1 MPSGQSWHTHST
13 WPQKKLRDN
22 CTEVLAGKDLF
33 AIFALAIEASSIA
46 KLHDGAL
53 VQLVRMPACHAG
65 GHRFES
71 GTHRKSGERRWA
83 TKFFKELV
91 AHSFFCLHAAAGLPK
106 AQRQKTGNCTNA
118 SAHVSFRKPQ
128 QGTMATKAH
137 KQHFKKKINKISHF
151 KAHRLHF

>member
-1 MPSGQSWHTHST
+1 LQANWCFSVFYTHKPGFTIISKKNFFCHIGSTTILNVKENCSHLNIFMRKHTQKKVTVSYWSQQNGLLRVTLPATVPPGQSWHTHST

-46 KLHDGAL
+46 KLLDGAL

-71 GTHRKSGERRWA
+71 GTHRKSGERR
-83 TKFFKELV
+83 
-91 AHSFFCLHAAAGLPK
+91 
-106 AQRQKTGNCTNA
+106 
-118 SAHVSFRKPQ
+118 
-128 QGTMATKAH
+128 
-137 KQHFKKKINKISHF
+137 
-151 KAHRLHF
+151 